1 MVAAGRQLCG
11 FSLWWMERAARRDS
25 AALITWQR
33 LYKSVEGVKVETLAE
48 SVRFHIWDV
57 GFPYCLTFIPEE

>member
-11 FSLWWMERAARRDS
+11 FSLWWMERAACRDS

-33 LYKSVEGVKVETLAE
+33 LYKSVEGGE
-48 SVRFHIWDV
+48 SRNS
-57 GFPYCLTFIPEE
+57 GRERAFPYLGRGIPLLFDFHP

>member
-1 MVAAGRQLCG
+1 
-11 FSLWWMERAARRDS
+11 MERAARRDS

-57 GFPYCLTFIPEE
+57 GFPYSLTFIPEE